1 VVANLPVCLSRNDAW
16 WRNYQ
21 HRAED
26 STNNHTEAAHR
37 RLQTIRRRSSIYLE
51 IYRWIKKVQKSGD
64 VYMKQLMTGQLLT
77 IKLNKIRDADDR
89 IKKKCA

>member
-37 RLQTIRRRSSIYLE
+37 RLQTIRRRSS
-51 IYRWIKKVQKSGD
+51 VQKSGD

-77 IKLNKIRDADDR
+77 LNKIRDADDR